1 MKEAKE
7 IKEGII
13 TEARVKAKEDAKK
26 IVIDAKEQIEN
37 QKMAAMIE
45 IKNSVGTMALEIA
58 EKVIKKELQGNAAQ
72 EQFVNTLVK
81 DIKLN

>member
-1 MKEAKE
+1 
-7 IKEGII
+7 
-13 TEARVKAKEDAKK
+13 
-26 IVIDAKEQIEN
+26 
-37 QKMAAMIE
+37 MAAMIE